1 MLSTLNAIGALL
13 TGNIQYGQ
21 IPDTPDDVTVLN
33 WYGGLE
39 PDRVIGHAKPSV
51 RRMRLQVF
59 VRGTNFGPALN
70 TVEACR
76 NLIIELSGWLGN
88 MYVLKFDQIADI
100 YQLGRD
106 EKKRYQFSINFYA
119 IVDEMKEE

>member
-21 IPDTPDDVTVLN
+21 IPDTPDNVTVLN

-51 RRMRLQVF
+51 RRIRLQVF
-59 VRGTNFGPALN
+59 VRDTSFENALIK
-70 TVEACR
+70 VEAFR
-76 NLIIELSGWLGN
+76 NIIIVANGWLGN

-100 YQLGRD
+100 YHLGRD

-119 IVDEMKEE
+119 MIDEMKEE